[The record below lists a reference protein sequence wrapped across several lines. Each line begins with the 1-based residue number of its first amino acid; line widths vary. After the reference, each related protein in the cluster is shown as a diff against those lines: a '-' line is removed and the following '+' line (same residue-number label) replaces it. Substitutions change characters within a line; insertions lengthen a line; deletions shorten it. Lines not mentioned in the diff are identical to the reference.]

1 MQRTFA
7 IDVACPDCGGRLRFL
22 AILIEDRAV
31 MEKILRHLH
40 LPIDPPAPTP
50 ARVSGCLP
58 GFRAVRRLGH

>member
-1 MQRTFA
+1 LQRTFA

-40 LPIDPPAPTP
+40 LPIDPPAP
-50 ARVSGCLP
+50 S
-58 GFRAVRRLGH
+58 